1 MTMSHKYL
9 ALYAML
15 LFAVHLDAD
24 ELVFDSAA
32 AWANWQHPFGLTET
46 GDEGQLQLVKFRKN
60 INAVEDAHLFS
71 HETREHGDE
80 VFGGIWEVGS
90 NPEDAALAIDGDP
103 QTFWRPDP
111 EAAAED
117 WFITIDLGRAVLA
130 REIRLTFPDQEG
142 ARPLQQFT
150 VLVNT
155 GVRINA
161 TRDIFLFRSVYRT
174 TRPNDSTSI
183 VIPLEFP
190 ANDSTLIVDAGL
202 PVNPGNRDQYQLIQY
217 VNITAEEQN
226 ADGALA
232 EVEVIG
238 IGDNISINTHRR
250 GTITDGFNT
259 NDTANLF
266 DSDLNTNNTISSGSG
281 ESGWKDGGVFFGV
294 DLGAVFFVDEMFI
307 YSMRSQEGTLGFG
320 VGWSGPGH
328 TVLFSDGSR
337 ALGSSSLPVAKPFDY
352 DELFTHLG
360 PGADRLYYFRYLFAP
375 RRIRYLFWH
384 GIHDDGWGQTKWGEF
399 MIFSPGYPAQVVL
412 RSDFIDLGAGTGDN
426 RPKVI
431 STLSWDA
438 DMPVNT
444 RIQLRSRS
452 GNALQ
457 QLFTFHDKK
466 GDIVTEEKYNSI
478 PKVLKGPI
486 DTTLVVG
493 EDWDA
498 WSSEY
503 QSSGAT
509 FKSQSPRRFVQLE
522 LIFATD
528 DPEFAPSVSSLAIEF
543 EEALVQEASG
553 RIEPRETRPNQATRF
568 TYTLATN
575 ALPADSG
582 FDRMRFTL
590 SEPVDLQAGI
600 EVQAGGAPIESI
612 AIAALGDSL
621 FIDLPRAI
629 TADSLTV
636 SFTTRVL
643 QNASLFALDLGA
655 VERPGLW
662 QSVEAMSR
670 RSNIVLLPELTG
682 SQQLINDLAVDP
694 PTFTPNGDGINDQT
708 EIRFAVLKVAA
719 PEPQVQIFDLTGRLL
734 VQLQPVSEGSS
745 RSYVWDGTDLQGAVA
760 PPGIY
765 LCRIDLG
772 AQTGEDDAVRLIS
785 LAY

>member
-1 MTMSHKYL
+1 MLHKYP
-9 ALYAML
+9 ALCAML
-15 LFAVHLDAD
+15 LFAVHLGAD
-24 ELVFDSAA
+24 ELVFNSDA
-32 AWANWQHPFGLTET
+32 AWADWQRPFGLTEI
-46 GDEGQLQLVKFRKN
+46 GNEGQLRLVKFRKD

-71 HETREHGDE
+71 HETREHGDA
-80 VFGGIWEVGS
+80 VFGGIWEAGS
-90 NPEDAALAIDGDP
+90 NPEDALLAIDGDP
-103 QTFWRPDP
+103 KTFWQPDP
-111 EAAAED
+111 DSAPED

-142 ARPLQQFT
+142 ARPLRQFT

-161 TRDIFLFRSVYRT
+161 TRDIFLFRSAYRT

-183 VIPLEFP
+183 VIPLEFS
-190 ANDSTLIVDAGL
+190 ANDTTLIVDADL
-202 PVNPGNRDQYQLIQY
+202 PVDPGSRDQYQLIQY

-238 IGDNISINTHRR
+238 IGDNISINTDRR
-250 GTITDGFNT
+250 GTISDGFNT

-266 DSDLNTNNTISSGSG
+266 DSDLNSNNSFSSTSG
-281 ESGWKDGGVFFGV
+281 ELGWKDGGVFFGV

-328 TVLFSDGSR
+328 TILFSDGSR

-352 DELFTHLG
+352 DELLTHLG
-360 PGADRLYYFRYLFAP
+360 PGEDRLYYFRYLFAP

-384 GIHDDGWGQTKWGEF
+384 GINDYGWGQTKWGEF

-412 RSDFIDLGAGTGDN
+412 RSDFIDLGASNRDN

-431 STLSWDA
+431 SKLSWDA
-438 DMPVNT
+438 NVPVNT

-466 GDIVTEEKYNSI
+466 GDEVTEDKYNSI

-493 EDWDA
+493 EDWGA
-498 WSSEY
+498 WSNEY
-503 QSSGAT
+503 KSSGET
-509 FKSQSPRRFVQLE
+509 FKSESPRRFVQLE

-528 DPEFAPSVSSLAIEF
+528 DPKFAPSVRSLAIEF

-553 RIEPRETRPNQATRF
+553 RIEPRETRPNEATRF
-568 TYTLATN
+568 TYTLATR

-582 FDRMRFTL
+582 FDRLRFTL
-590 SEPVDLQAGI
+590 SEPVDLQAGV
-600 EVQAGGAPIESI
+600 EVRAGEAPIETI
-612 AIAALGDSL
+612 AIAARGDSL
-621 FIDLPRAI
+621 FIDLPQAI

-662 QSVEAMSR
+662 QSVETMSR

-682 SQQLINDLAVDP
+682 SRQLINDLAIDP
-694 PTFTPNGDGINDQT
+694 PTFTPNGDGINDQA

-734 VQLQPVSEGSS
+734 VQLQPASEGSS
-745 RSYVWDGTDLQGAVA
+745 RSFVWDGTDLQGAVA